1 MIALITGG
9 RDYRD
14 RRELETILDRLHAEH
29 RFTFLVHGDARGADT
44 LAHRWALSR
53 GVQPVAMDA
62 LWDVDGDAAGTK
74 RNQRMFAFAQPDLLV
89 AFPGGRGTANMIRIG
104 FEAHKRGHKVQ
115 IIDVEDQTS
124 AKAA

>member
-14 RRELETILDRLHAEH
+14 RRELETILDRLNAEH
-29 RFTFLVHGDARGADT
+29 RFTILVHA
-44 LAHRWALSR
+44 
-53 GVQPVAMDA
+53 
-62 LWDVDGDAAGTK
+62 DAAGTK
-74 RNQRMFAFAQPDLLV
+74 RNQRMFAFAQPDLLI

-124 AKAA
+124 AKKV